1 MLAPWYALLAG
12 AQTATCIR
20 YHTARMGDHD
30 RTPGTLDHRQP
41 ARAATTPSI
50 HALTS
55 ADIRVV
61 YQPIVGLSDGRLF
74 AVEALVRCTRE
85 AFRSPLVLFEQAVL
99 QLACG
104 RLGRLI
110 REVTF
115 DQISGIPVF
124 VNVHPHELSS
134 RWLVRPDDPLC
145 FYDYPIYLEVTETA
159 AFEYFDLC
167 RDVLREVR
175 QRTGA
180 HVVVDDFGAGYSN
193 LTRIIDLAPSI
204 VKLDRSLV
212 ADLHLHPRK
221 LILVKHIVALC
232 EALGA
237 RVVAEGIEKLDE
249 LRTARDLG
257 VHYGQGYLLARP
269 GYPLPEIQ
277 WPLHEP
283 AHHAPRR

>member
-1 MLAPWYALLAG
+1 
-12 AQTATCIR
+12 
-20 YHTARMGDHD
+20 MGDRD
-30 RTPGTLDHRQP
+30 RTLGTLDHRQSS
-41 ARAATTPSI
+41 RNTSMPSI

-74 AVEALVRCTRE
+74 AVEALVRCTRDVL
-85 AFRSPLVLFEQAVL
+85 RSPMVLFEQAVR

-212 ADLHLHPRK
+212 ADLHLHSRK
-221 LILVKHIVALC
+221 RILVEHIVALC

-237 RVVAEGIEKLDE
+237 RVVAEGIEKLEE
-249 LRTARDLG
+249 LRTARELG

-269 GYPLPEIQ
+269 DYPLPDIQ
-277 WPLHEP
+277 WPLDQP
-283 AHHAPRR
+283 ARRVSHR